1 MRSRLRCRLATLGVL
16 YALLTGFL
24 LLYLICFAHVASSR
38 SSADW
43 ARSAGMAFLIEEL
56 VLELAVAVT
65 VALLGVMRG
74 ACKHCSLPI
83 YVIVVIE
90 LYRFYRNVIE
100 G

>member
-1 MRSRLRCRLATLGVL
+1 M
-16 YALLTGFL
+16 
-24 LLYLICFAHVASSR
+24 
-38 SSADW
+38 SADW
-43 ARSAGMAFLIEEL
+43 ARSAGIAFLIEEL
-56 VLELAVAVT
+56 ALELAAAVT
-65 VALLGVMRG
+65 VALLGLMRG